1 MTARYENPLFGG
13 PQPGEAPRRRRS
25 TTEEAP
31 SWHNGYILIEQL
43 LSEGLTHGAFLIR
56 ESSTAVGTYALAVR
70 DDQEVQHFRIDEE
83 QGLYTIAGSSNKFS
97 ALQDLVTFYRQ
108 P

>member
-13 PQPGEAPRRRRS
+13 PKPGQAPRRRRS

-31 SWHNGYILIEQL
+31 SWHNGYILIDKKASNLERLL
-43 LSEGLTHGAFLIR
+43 LSEGLTHG
-56 ESSTAVGTYALAVR
+56 ALAVR
-70 DDQEVQHFRIDEE
+70 DDQEVQHFRIDE